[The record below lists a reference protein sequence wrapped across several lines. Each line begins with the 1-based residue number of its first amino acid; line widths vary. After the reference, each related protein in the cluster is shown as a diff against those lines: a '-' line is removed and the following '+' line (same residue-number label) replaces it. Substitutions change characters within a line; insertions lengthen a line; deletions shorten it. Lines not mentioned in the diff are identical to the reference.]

1 MEGLELNPKFWKNK
15 KVFLT
20 GHTGFKGSWLSIW
33 LSKMGAK
40 VTGYSLLPPTKPS
53 LFEIAKVKS
62 ILEKSNISDVRDLV
76 KLKKA
81 IKLAKPEILIHMA
94 AQPLVRDSYTIP
106 VETYAINVMGT
117 VHVLEAIRTSD
128 VGVKVFLNV
137 TTDKVYENKEWQWAY
152 RENEPLG
159 GHDPYSNSKACSELV
174 TLSYR
179 SSYFHP
185 DKYQTHGLAIATAR
199 AGNVIGGGDF
209 ATDRLI
215 PDIIRSILNSE
226 KVKIR
231 NPNSIRPWQHVFEPL
246 SGYLSLAEKLYENGK
261 AYSESWNFG
270 PNENDARSVLEI
282 VESLNKRIK
291 QKAEWKGMPN
301 KSLSFPGYEIDKGVH
316 PHEANY
322 LKLDISKSKS
332 ILKWRPIWNLDI
344 ALDKILDW
352 TESYHNKDN
361 MHQTCLRQI
370 GEYEKGL

>member
-1 MEGLELNPKFWKNK
+1 
-15 KVFLT
+15 
-20 GHTGFKGSWLSIW
+20 
-33 LSKMGAK
+33 
-40 VTGYSLLPPTKPS
+40 
-53 LFEIAKVKS
+53 
-62 ILEKSNISDVRDLV
+62 
-76 KLKKA
+76 
-81 IKLAKPEILIHMA
+81 
-94 AQPLVRDSYTIP
+94 
-106 VETYAINVMGT
+106 MGT

-179 SSYFHP
+179 SSYFQP
-185 DKYQTHGLAIATAR
+185 DKYETHGLAIATAR

-231 NPNSIRPWQHVFEPL
+231 NPNSIRPWQHVLEPL

-291 QKAEWKGMPN
+291 QKAELKGIPN
-301 KSLSFPGYEIDKGVH
+301 KSLQFPGYEIDKGVH

-332 ILKWRPIWNLDI
+332 ILKWRPIWN
-344 ALDKILDW
+344 
-352 TESYHNKDN
+352 
-361 MHQTCLRQI
+361 
-370 GEYEKGL
+370 